1 MDPPPPPCTPSRLLL
16 PLLPPLPLLLL
27 LPALPSRLLSLLF
40 AVAIAAF
47 VTAVAAAHALA
58 RTRGGRSPR
67 ADGGCIGVE
76 TPRKRSQA
84 RQPPTRSAMRGA
96 LGLQVASH
104 GRGGRGGC
112 AGGLTRSKGGGGGGG
127 GEEDEKDHIEGRHLW
142 GVRGVVV
149 STCMQGRG

>member
-1 MDPPPPPCTPSRLLL
+1 MDQPPPPCTPSRLLL
-16 PLLPPLPLLLL
+16 PLLLPLLPLLLLLLL

-67 ADGGCIGVE
+67 AAGGRIAVE

-84 RQPPTRSAMRGA
+84 RKPPTEAP
-96 LGLQVASH
+96 
-104 GRGGRGGC
+104 
-112 AGGLTRSKGGGGGGG
+112 
-127 GEEDEKDHIEGRHLW
+127 
-142 GVRGVVV
+142 
-149 STCMQGRG
+149 